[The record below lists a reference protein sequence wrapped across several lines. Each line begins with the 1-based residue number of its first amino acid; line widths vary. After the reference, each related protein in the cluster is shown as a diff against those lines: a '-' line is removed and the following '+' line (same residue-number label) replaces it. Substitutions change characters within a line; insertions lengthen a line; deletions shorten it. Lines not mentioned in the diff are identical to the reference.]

1 MLAIHSGLMSL
12 YGSIP
17 LSRLADSSIELLVTS
32 NLVELVL
39 FSELQALESQ
49 LVSRPFSLDLI

>member
-1 MLAIHSGLMSL
+1 MSL

>member
-1 MLAIHSGLMSL
+1 MSL
-12 YGSIP
+12 SGSIR
-17 LSRLADSSIELLVTS
+17 LSKPVDFSIELLVTS